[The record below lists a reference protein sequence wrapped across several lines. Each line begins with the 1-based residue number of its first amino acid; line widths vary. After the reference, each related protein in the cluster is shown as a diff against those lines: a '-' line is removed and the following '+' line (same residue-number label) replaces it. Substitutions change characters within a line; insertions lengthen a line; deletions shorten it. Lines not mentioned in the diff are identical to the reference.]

1 MDRRKFLEKSILGGA
16 ALGIS
21 AASPLAPGFAA
32 AQKKTGVKDLI
43 DQKHIFEAKE
53 AQFYKK
59 LEHGKIRCH
68 ICPRKCEVDNME
80 RGFCGNREN
89 RDGTYYVLAY
99 GNPCA
104 AHIDPIEKKPFFHFL
119 PGTQAFSIATAGCN
133 LVCKF
138 CQNWQI
144 SQFRPEQTENIFLP
158 PDKAAGIAKE
168 RRITSIAYTYAEP
181 VVFYE
186 YMYDTSIE
194 ARRNGVKSVMV
205 SAGFINPDP
214 MRKLVK
220 KLDAVKIDLKA
231 FTEKYY
237 QEVCSAE
244 LKPVLQT
251 LEVLKDEKI
260 WFEIVYLVVPTLND
274 SREEVRNMSRWIMKT
289 LGPDVPLHFSRFYP
303 QYMLKNLPPTPVST
317 LETLRKTAM
326 DEGIDYVYIGNV
338 PGNKAES
345 TYCPHCGK
353 RLIYRIGYQVIEN
366 KIKNGACPYCR
377 TKIPGVWI

>member
-1 MDRRKFLEKSILGGA
+1 MKRRDFLAKSLQGGMTATLAGSAAVTPIFVAPRRKN
-16 ALGIS
+16 
-21 AASPLAPGFAA
+21 
-32 AQKKTGVKDLI
+32 VKDLI
-43 DQKHIFEAKE
+43 DHKHIFVVKE

-59 LEHGKIRCH
+59 LEHGKIQCQ
-68 ICPRKCEVDNME
+68 ICPRKCVIDNME

-89 RDGTYYVLAY
+89 RGGTYYVLAY
-99 GNPCA
+99 ANPCA

-119 PGTQAFSIATAGCN
+119 PGTQAFSISTAGCN

-144 SQFRPEQTENIFLP
+144 SQFRPEQTDNIYLP
-158 PDKAAGIAKE
+158 PDQVVRVAKQQH
-168 RRITSIAYTYAEP
+168 IPTIAYTYAEP

-186 YMYDTSIE
+186 YMYDTYVD
-194 ARRNGVKSVMV
+194 ARREGIRSVMI

-214 MRKLVK
+214 LRHLVK

-237 QEVCSAE
+237 HEVCSGE
-244 LKPVLQT
+244 LKPVLGT
-251 LEVLKDEKI
+251 LEVLHDEKI

-274 SREEVRNMSRWIMKT
+274 STDEIRKMSRWIVNT
-289 LGPDVPLHFSRFYP
+289 LGPDVPVHFSRFYP

-317 LETLRKTAM
+317 LERLRQTAM
-326 DEGIDYVYIGNV
+326 DAGIHFVYIGNV
-338 PGNKAES
+338 PGHPAES

-353 RLIYRIGYQVIEN
+353 RLIYRIGYQIIEN
-366 KIKNGACPYCR
+366 KLKNGRCPYCG
-377 TKIPGVWI
+377 TKIPGVWR

>member
-1 MDRRKFLEKSILGGA
+1 MKRREFLAKSLKSGA
-16 ALGIS
+16 T
-21 AASPLAPGFAA
+21 AAVAGTAPLAPVFAA
-32 AQKKTGVKDLI
+32 PRRTGVKDLI
-43 DQKHIFEAKE
+43 DHKHIFVAKE

-59 LEHGKIRCH
+59 LEHGKIQCQ

-89 RDGTYYVLAY
+89 RGGTYYVLAY
-99 GNPCA
+99 ANPCA

-119 PGTQAFSIATAGCN
+119 PGTQAFSISTAGCN

-144 SQFRPEQTENIFLP
+144 SQFRPEQTDNIYLP
-158 PDKAAGIAKE
+158 PDQVVEVAK
-168 RRITSIAYTYAEP
+168 RQRIPTIAYTYAEP

-186 YMYDTSIE
+186 YMYDTSVDAHREGI
-194 ARRNGVKSVMV
+194 RSVMI

-214 MRKLVK
+214 LRHLVK

-237 QEVCSAE
+237 HEVCSGE

-251 LEVLKDEKI
+251 LEVLHDEKI

-274 SREEVRNMSRWIMKT
+274 SVDDIRRMSRWIVRT
-289 LGPDVPLHFSRFYP
+289 LGPDVPVHFSRFYP

-317 LETLRKTAM
+317 LERLRQTAL
-326 DEGIDYVYIGNV
+326 DAGVHFVYIGNV
-338 PGNKAES
+338 PGHPAES

-353 RLIYRIGYQVIEN
+353 RLIYRIGYQIIEN
-366 KIKNGACPYCR
+366 KLKNGRCPYCG
-377 TKIPGVWI
+377 TKIPGVWK